1 MTRATRATALAY
13 LILIL
18 AGALAL
24 LPILWIAG
32 ISLIVITYSVREHKD
47 AIIWGGFLLLGFGW
61 GGMIP
66 LQELIWATFFG
77 RRHLGSVR
85 SAGLPFSLF
94 LGAGAPLLVSMYVDR
109 VGDYD
114 GALLTVA
121 GLNLAAAVLLLFIKK
136 PARKEAAA

>member
-1 MTRATRATALAY
+1 MLLAELDTGACLQRVTAVRADND
-13 LILIL
+13 
-18 AGALAL
+18 
-24 LPILWIAG
+24 P
-32 ISLIVITYSVREHKD
+32 VIWT
-47 AIIWGGFLLLGFGW
+47 GFLLLGFGW

-94 LGAGAPLLVSMYVDR
+94 LGAGAPLLVSEYVDR

-114 GALLTVA
+114 GAFFTVA
-121 GLNLAAAVLLLFIKK
+121 GLNLAAAVLLMFIRK
-136 PARKEAAA
+136 PVRRAPAAEAEAAA